1 MKEATAKR
9 KERKVRG
16 RKRREKEKEKEEKK
30 RDEEKG
36 GESRISLTPSFPH
49 LSSSSLSD
57 SQATAF

>member
-16 RKRREKEKEKEEKK
+16 RKTREKEKEEKK